1 MGGGVSFSCKN
12 QNSSYAMDQYGSF
25 SGEGIFLVASCL
37 RNHDKPCPDGSP
49 DVYANSDL
57 VCMRVR
63 SHCYTEKNL
72 HGSAF
77 RSHII
82 CATVQVFEGQTL
94 PQSVT
99 ESASV
104 PCKRPVAAQVKKFV
118 CSRINAPHDYLRISF
133 VQKQRLNICVKVI
146 STLKINSF
154 FFFVTLF

>member
-1 MGGGVSFSCKN
+1 MGGEVSFSCKN

-49 DVYANSDL
+49 DVYAYSDL

-77 RSHII
+77 RLHG
-82 CATVQVFEGQTL
+82 TRGTMQVFEW
-94 PQSVT
+94 QSV
-99 ESASV
+99 
-104 PCKRPVAAQVKKFV
+104 QVSDVVRRRSKFH
-118 CSRINAPHDYLRISF
+118 RYG
-133 VQKQRLNICVKVI
+133 
-146 STLKINSF
+146 STFTRTRVN
-154 FFFVTLF
+154 T